1 MLIALSTALLTTTH
15 SMNNTATTG
24 WIWAGLVGS
33 TGVTILAIFGTFAI
47 RASWLMSRGLTL
59 STSG

>member
-1 MLIALSTALLTTTH
+1 
-15 SMNNTATTG
+15 MNNTATTG

-33 TGVTILAIFGTFAI
+33 TGGTILAIFGTFAL
-47 RASWLMSRGLTL
+47 RAYWLMSRGLTL